1 MAAEITASSMG
12 ESIGLG
18 YRTKDIGPQ
27 LMQFQAADL
36 ARKASEKSA
45 AKKEKKADEN
55 KWMEKFF
62 TVSSDKYHP
71 SLQSEAKEEF
81 ATFRNKLSDNLYND
95 NPEGAMQVITD
106 ARDKANEL
114 KERSENYYKINDA
127 NNNPSLFV
135 PEDLVKLVS
144 GNKFIEPTGDQIEIL
159 KAQGTEYNP
168 VTKTLIFK
176 AHAKRSY
183 VNELNAYKPSIEE
196 MTVDGVN
203 PEFQQSPTKAG
214 FNKQG
219 QYVYKPNDTTW
230 NKYVNKVVSDPELV
244 INAVNEISRS
254 QQKTQ
259 TQLLMDTQKSMI
271 DTGSNPLSLT
281 KEEVMKQIVRND
293 LNNNKKQ
300 SWIDSHILTNELN
313 PAPVGGGGGG
323 NNNKDKNPANSADI
337 QTFEGFSGS
346 TRATIMKLVN
356 EARKRD
362 KDETILEGIENMTD
376 AEITQIIQDDDGYI
390 FGNEKQV
397 LKNPKDQ
404 SYGVVIS
411 STTENV
417 DIPSLGKGGQTVAL
431 SSIRYDKKSGKFYAT
446 GKGTVTLAGGIVKA
460 AQEIQF
466 ELTDQDLR
474 SIKNKANTV
483 KEIQAGLA
491 SYNANANTLAM
502 PTIDAY
508 LRGQKTVTLTKKQI
522 DSGYAKEKAK
532 NPSLKLDD
540 YKKFLKDQ
548 GFTL

>member
-1 MAAEITASSMG
+1 MAEDITASSMG
-12 ESIGLG
+12 QAIGLG

-27 LMQFQAADL
+27 LMQFQAGEL
-36 ARKASEKSA
+36 ARRSAEKNA
-45 AKKEKKADEN
+45 AKKEKKAEEN

-81 ATFRNKLSDNLYND
+81 ATFRNKLSDSLYND
-95 NPEGAMQVITD
+95 DPEGSMQVIID
-106 ARDKANEL
+106 ARDKANQL

-135 PEDLVKLVS
+135 SEDMVKTIS
-144 GNKFIEPTGDQIEIL
+144 GDKFIEPTGDQIEIL

-168 VTKTLIFK
+168 VTKTYLFK

-183 VNELNAYKPSIEE
+183 ANELNAYKPSIEE

-271 DTGSNPLSLT
+271 ETGSDPLLLT

-300 SWIDSHILTNELN
+300 PWIDSHILTNELN

-323 NNNKDKNPANSADI
+323 NNNKDKNPANISDI
-337 QTFEGFSGS
+337 QTFDGLSAAA
-346 TRATIMKLVN
+346 RASIMNLVDV
-356 EARKRD
+356 ARKRD
-362 KDETILEGIENMTD
+362 KDESILEGIENMTD
-376 AEITQIIQDDDGYI
+376 AEIIQIVQDDDGYI
-390 FGNEKQV
+390 FGNEKHT
-397 LKNPKDQ
+397 LKIPKEQ

-417 DIPSLGKGGQTVAL
+417 DIPSLGKGGKAVAL
-431 SSIRYDKKSGKFYAT
+431 SSIRYNKNTGKFYAT
-446 GKGTVTLAGGIVKA
+446 AKGTVTVANGLPQP

-474 SIKNKANTV
+474 AIKNKAVTV
-483 KEIQAGLA
+483 KEIEAGLA

-540 YKKFLKDQ
+540 YKKFLKGQ